1 MSVSIM
7 HIPIATYRIQFRPD
21 FGFSAAEDIVGYLSD
36 LGVSTIYASP
46 VFKARKGS
54 EHGYDIVDPTRLNP
68 ELGSPG
74 EFEKLTRQ
82 VREKGL
88 TWLQDFVPNH
98 MAFSRD
104 NLLLRD
110 VLSCGQHSGYAPFFD
125 IDFEHVNPN
134 LKSRLLAP
142 FLGTP
147 LREALQ
153 KGDLRL
159 HYEADGFCLQYFDLI
174 LPLNPEAH
182 WAILKSWP
190 LETDQLGELKPQDQ
204 QRLCRVLDLL
214 RDLASTFKAAEAC
227 SSQFSAVKRILW
239 EIHGESPEF
248 RDWLQNTIQKVNQ
261 IVDQDVQ
268 GSFLAWIVS
277 RQFYRLSY
285 FRTAMQEINYR
296 RFFTINDLICL
307 NMDSQEAFEHVH
319 KMLFE
324 LVGSDSIQGVRIDHF
339 DGLSDPPG
347 YLRVLRA
354 RMPETYLVIE
364 KILEE
369 RERIPKDWPVQG
381 TTGYDSLNIINRVFV
396 DTSNR
401 DGFNRIYEGFL
412 DQAGPS
418 AGGQAAEKKRLILE
432 TEMQGDL
439 ESLSYQLLSFIS
451 RYRPLEDVTLPGLRQ
466 AIAELLVHLPVYR
479 TYITP
484 DSCSKQDRD
493 LMQEACARAG
503 DKAPEVDRELQVLKD
518 LFFGLPVV
526 KTAEEEEA
534 LRACLV
540 RFQQLSGPL
549 MAKGFEDTY
558 LYCNNRLLSL
568 NEVGGSPDC
577 FGLDTAAFHEIF
589 SERAKQWPASMLA
602 SATHDT
608 KRGEDVRAR
617 LNVLS
622 ELPREWEAALDK
634 WNRVIEEKSFP
645 AGRDNKAALNEVYL
659 LYQTLLGAF
668 PFSFEDY
675 PEFRQRIKDYMLKA
689 VREAKL
695 NSGWLSPDEE
705 YETGLQDL
713 VDRLLPVS
721 GKGRFLLEFLPLQSR
736 IAAYGLFNSLA
747 QTLLKLTLPGVPD
760 IYQGCELWDLSLVD
774 PDNRRPVDYEKR
786 KQILE
791 YIREASQ
798 RDLSGLAAELLESR
812 QDGRVKLFLIFR
824 ALQVRNSLQQVF
836 AEGEYVPLSTRGEFK
851 NHVLAFA
858 RTLGEQWVISLV
870 PRFLTTLIEH
880 DQVPIGRE
888 IWKDTCLVLPKEAP
902 GRWREG
908 LTGKSLEGEQSLFV
922 GEILERFP
930 VGLLVGA
937 G

>member
-1 MSVSIM
+1 MQV
-7 HIPIATYRIQFRPD
+7 PIATYRIQFCPG
-21 FGFSAAEDIVGYLSD
+21 FGFSAAGDITGYLSD
-36 LGVSTIYASP
+36 LGVSTLYASP
-46 VFKARKGS
+46 VFMARKGS
-54 EHGYDIVDPTRLNP
+54 AHGYDIVDHNRLNP
-68 ELGSPG
+68 ELGTPG
-74 EFEKLTRQ
+74 EFENLMRR

-104 NLLLRD
+104 NPLLMD
-110 VLSCGQHSGYAPFFD
+110 VMTCGRHSRYAPFFD

-153 KGDLRL
+153 KGELRL
-159 HYEADGFCLQYFDLI
+159 HYEEGGFCLQYFDLI

-182 WAILKSWP
+182 WAILKAWP
-190 LETDQLGELKPQDQ
+190 LETDQLGDLKRQDQ
-204 QRLCRVLDLL
+204 QKLSRVLDLL
-214 RDLASTFKAAEAC
+214 RDLASSYKAADAC
-227 SSQFSAVKRILW
+227 SSQFSAVKEILW
-239 EIHGESPEF
+239 EIRGKSREF
-248 RDWLQNTIQKVNQ
+248 RDWLRNTVQKVNQ
-261 IVDQDVQ
+261 SVAQDVQ
-268 GSFLAWIVS
+268 GSFLSWIVS

-319 KMLFE
+319 KMLLE
-324 LVGSDSIQGVRIDHF
+324 LLKSKTIQGVRIDHF

-347 YLRVLRA
+347 YLRALRG
-354 RMPETYLVIE
+354 RMPEAYLVIE

-369 RERIPKDWPVQG
+369 RERIPGDWPVQG
-381 TTGYDSLNIINRVFV
+381 TTGYDSLNIINGVFV

-401 DGFNRIYEGFL
+401 DRFSRIYERFL

-418 AGGQAAEKKRLILE
+418 DGGQAAEKKRLILA

-439 ESLSYQLLSFIS
+439 ESLSYQLLSFIAL
-451 RYRPLEDVTLPGLRQ
+451 YRPVEDVTLPGMRRAL
-466 AIAELLVHLPVYR
+466 AELLVRFPVYR

-503 DKAPEVDRELQVLKD
+503 DKAPEAERELQVLKD
-518 LFFGLPVV
+518 LFLGRPVV
-526 KTAEEEEA
+526 KTAEEEAA
-534 LRACLV
+534 LRACMV

-558 LYCNNRLLSL
+558 LYCNNNLLSL
-568 NEVGGSPDC
+568 NEVGGSPDR
-577 FGLDTAAFHEIF
+577 FGLDKASFHEIF
-589 SERAKQWPASMLA
+589 SERAGQWPASMLA

-622 ELPREWEAALDK
+622 ELPREWEAALTK
-634 WNRVIEEKSFP
+634 WNRVLKEKPLP
-645 AGRDNKAALNEVYL
+645 AGRDKKAALNEIYL

-668 PFSFEDY
+668 PFSFEEY
-675 PEFRQRIKDYMLKA
+675 PEFRQRIKDYMQKA
-689 VREAKL
+689 VREAKV

-705 YETGLQDL
+705 YETGLLDL

-721 GKGRFLLEFLPLQSR
+721 GKGRFLLEFLPLQSK

-774 PDNRRPVDYEKR
+774 PDNRRPVDYDKR

-791 YIREASQ
+791 YIQKESE
-798 RDLSGLAAELLESR
+798 RDLPGLLAELLTSR
-812 QDGRVKLFLIFR
+812 QDGRIKLFLIFK
-824 ALQVRNSLQQVF
+824 ALKVRKSLSRVF
-836 AEGEYVPLSTRGEFK
+836 AEGSYIPLSVQGAYRD
-851 NHVLAFA
+851 HVLAFA
-858 RTLGEQWVISLV
+858 RIHGKQWIISLV
-870 PRFLTTLIEH
+870 PRFLTSLIDP
-880 DQVPIGRE
+880 DQLPLGLGV
-888 IWKDTCLVLPKEAP
+888 WKDTSLVLPKAAP
-902 GRWREG
+902 SRWRE
-908 LTGKSLEGEQSLFV
+908 SLSGQEVRGGESLGV
-922 GEILERFP
+922 GEIMEHFP
-930 VGLLVGA
+930 AGLLVGE
-937 G
+937 